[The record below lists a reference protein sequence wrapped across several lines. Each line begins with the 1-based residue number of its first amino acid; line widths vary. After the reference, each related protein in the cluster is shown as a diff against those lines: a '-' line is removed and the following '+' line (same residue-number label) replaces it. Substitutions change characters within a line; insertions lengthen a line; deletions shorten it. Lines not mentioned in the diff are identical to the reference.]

1 MNNKGFSLKSMLFFI
16 IFIVIVIII
25 FNSVTSSL
33 LNTSTKGTNY
43 QNVYRKYLQTTAIVV
58 PKEDKYSSY
67 NDMELELASGL
78 RKYVE
83 SKNIKIEKDKIVY
96 IKLVTLQNSGLIGN
110 LKDITN
116 EAVYCSGYA
125 IGSNEADTYIY
136 KGYIKCGNNYKT
148 EGYNASY
155 DQN

>member
-1 MNNKGFSLKSMLFFI
+1 MHYIIEISIKIQNLSHITNKTI
-16 IFIVIVIII
+16 
-25 FNSVTSSL
+25 
-33 LNTSTKGTNY
+33 
-43 QNVYRKYLQTTAIVV
+43 
-58 PKEDKYSSY
+58 
-67 NDMELELASGL
+67 
-78 RKYVE
+78 
-83 SKNIKIEKDKIVY
+83 SKNIKIEKDKTVY

-116 EAVYCSGYA
+116 EAIYCSGYA